1 MKFFVDLDKL
11 NNLNA
16 PKKKYKTEKIIVY
29 DKASELCNN
38 FLGIY
43 YYKYYELSDDK
54 RNKIEAKHD
63 PKDLF
68 LDE

>member
-1 MKFFVDLDKL
+1 MHQ
-11 NNLNA
+11 
-16 PKKKYKTEKIIVY
+16 KKYKREKIIVY
-29 DKASELCNN
+29 DKASALCNN

>member
-1 MKFFVDLDKL
+1 M
-11 NNLNA
+11 
-16 PKKKYKTEKIIVY
+16 Y

-68 LDE
+68 LDEYDYIVWSKYSKQVNKI